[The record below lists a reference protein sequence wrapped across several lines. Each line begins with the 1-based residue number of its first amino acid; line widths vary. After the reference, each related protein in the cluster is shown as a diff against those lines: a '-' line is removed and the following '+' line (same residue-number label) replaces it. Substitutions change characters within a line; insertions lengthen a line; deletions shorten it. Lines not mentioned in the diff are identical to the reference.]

1 MRRSP
6 NQLQIA
12 EYLCWIST
20 VVGTFVAAVSG
31 RFVFAGVPISLSLFL
46 NLTNR
51 RNLEVMAQR
60 QAMAAIA
67 QVHQKLSYDIDRLR
81 SQLGDPN
88 AFSRIPTTPPSPHWR
103 NPTPE
108 SAVRQELL
116 RLQGEYES
124 LHESLSETIAYLNDS
139 PLPQRIDELELQIDY
154 LTDELERLRHQWHAS
169 VPIDVEPVPTEIEEE
184 DDRDEEIPPLEE
196 GESEDA
202 PASGKFSLDLPLERR
217 REPAASG
224 DQAHRQETAPPRTP
238 TVPMFSIEGRESSKE
253 KSTASPRLPLSSP
266 PREEPAASESGVTPV
281 ESSASRPSASSGT
294 VGLPTFM
301 VKVPQQQWDCVFTLT
316 DHGDWVSALVVSPD
330 NELLVSASFDKTIQV
345 WRLKTG
351 ESLGVLSEHE
361 SPVCALAVSP
371 DGFLLASGSWDKT
384 VKLWDL
390 QKQSLVESLADEEE
404 AAGSVRSLAMSPDGQ
419 FAASGWFEGAIQVW
433 QVKVSPKRKRVS
445 ASDRGRT
452 EAHRGRVDALA
463 FSPDGSMLASG
474 GADGSIVLWRF
485 DGGRGSLER
494 DRSLADSGEPIN
506 ALAFSLDGRTLA
518 SASRDRTV
526 QLWDLDRNRSRQTLK
541 EHAGSVTSLAVC
553 TDGNTLVSG
562 SADGTV
568 KIWDMVRGR
577 SIATL
582 SDRSDAVMA
591 VAVSADGETLVSGTA
606 DGTVKVWRRR

>member
-6 NQLQIA
+6 NQLQVA

-20 VVGTFVAAVSG
+20 VVGTLVAAVSG
-31 RFVFAGVPISLSLFL
+31 RFVFAGVPISLSLLL

-51 RNLEVMAQR
+51 RNLETMAQR
-60 QAMAAIA
+60 QTMAAVA

-81 SQLGDPN
+81 SQLGDPH
-88 AFSRIPTTPPSPHWR
+88 AFSHRPATPPSRKQP
-103 NPTPE
+103 PG
-108 SAVRQELL
+108 SDVRWELQQ
-116 RLQGEYES
+116 LQAEYQS
-124 LHESLSETIAYLNDS
+124 LHESLSDTIAYLNDS
-139 PLPQRIDELELQIDY
+139 PLPQRIDELELQIEY

-169 VPIDVEPVPTEIEEE
+169 VPIDIEPVPTETE
-184 DDRDEEIPPLEE
+184 DDDSPENVPPLDEA
-196 GESEDA
+196 ESEN
-202 PASGKFSLDLPLERR
+202 PPSSSKFSLDLPLERR
-217 REPAASG
+217 REPPSSG
-224 DQAHRQETAPPRTP
+224 EESQAYCQETPPP
-238 TVPMFSIEGRESSKE
+238 KKPAVPMFSIEGRESSKA
-253 KSTASPRLPLSSP
+253 KSTASPTLPLSSP
-266 PREEPAASESGVTPV
+266 PREEPAASESSVDAIERPTSHPV
-281 ESSASRPSASSGT
+281 ASSGT

-351 ESLGVLSEHE
+351 ESLGVLSEHD

-390 QKQSLVESLADEEE
+390 QKQSLVETLADEEE
-404 AAGSVRSLAMSPDGQ
+404 AAGSVRSLAVSPDGQ
-419 FAASGWFEGAIQVW
+419 FAASGWFEGIVQIW

-485 DGGRGSLER
+485 DSERGSLER
-494 DRSLADSGEPIN
+494 DRSLTDSGEPIN

-526 QLWDLDRNRSRQTLK
+526 QLWDLDRDRSRQTLN

-553 TDGNTLVSG
+553 PDGNTLVSG

-577 SIATL
+577 AIATL